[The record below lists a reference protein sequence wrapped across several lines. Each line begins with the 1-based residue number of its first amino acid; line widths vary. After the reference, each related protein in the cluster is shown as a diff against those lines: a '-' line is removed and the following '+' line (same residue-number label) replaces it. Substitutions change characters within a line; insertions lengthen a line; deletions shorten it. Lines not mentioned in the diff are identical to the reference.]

1 MNKNAALA
9 SFLQLGEYLIVGI
22 FALGVLY
29 FAQQYLG
36 LDVKVQAGDFLK
48 ILLAALLGSGAKYS
62 RANPGNGIPDYV
74 NAPLKEGEE
83 DNS

>member
-9 SFLQLGEYLIVGI
+9 SLLQLAEYLVVGV

-36 LDVKVQAGDFLK
+36 LDVKVQAGDFVK

-62 RANPGNGIPDYV
+62 RASPDNGFPDYV
-74 NAPLKEGEE
+74 NAPLKKGDE
-83 DNS
+83 